1 MWTRPHTGTTS
12 VGAPGGRSVGDR
24 RCKVLLAQKN
34 ESAPLAPPP
43 LSWNQTRRLP
53 ISPSRRPLLRRRSG
67 TLLSSLLASLPPG
80 GTNRTNCLTLP
91 LFLRGGP
98 TAPTV
103 SPCLWW
109 QSLIRPHRADRV
121 DPGRVHGRCECKD
134 AAVGGSGGDPTHLHA
149 AARVAVPHHLRDAKE
164 GSVAPLHRAL

>member
-24 RCKVLLAQKN
+24 RCKVLMAQKN
-34 ESAPLAPPP
+34 V
-43 LSWNQTRRLP
+43 SWNQTRRLP

-67 TLLSSLLASLPPG
+67 TDPPSLPPRLSSSGGDQPHQLSHLASLPPG
-80 GTNRTNCLTLP
+80 GTNRS
-91 LFLRGGP
+91 
-98 TAPTV
+98 V